1 MTTKRTSLKLPDD
14 RIRLFERAADIIR
27 PDNDP
32 VEPPRADIIDAAL
45 THLIESEANLRSARD
60 DGVAPT
66 DIQRFN
72 TSVLKLQYR
81 TSISSDWRK

>member
-1 MTTKRTSLKLPDD
+1 MTTKRTSLKLPDE

-27 PDNDP
+27 PEDDP

-60 DGVAPT
+60 DGMSPT
-66 DIQRFN
+66 EIQRFN
-72 TSVLKLQYR
+72 TSVLKLRYR
-81 TSISSDWRK
+81 TSILSDWRK